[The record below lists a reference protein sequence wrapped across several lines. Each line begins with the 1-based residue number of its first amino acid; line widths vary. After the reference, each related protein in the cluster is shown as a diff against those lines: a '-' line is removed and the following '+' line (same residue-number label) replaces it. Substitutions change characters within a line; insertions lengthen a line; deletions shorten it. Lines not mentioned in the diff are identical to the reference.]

1 MHIRRPIP
9 WLLMGLSKKIQT
21 NAKNEK
27 NIKKKEIQRTC
38 CITLQRMKSRSSRMN
53 NIEVQ
58 LLQRPLDDLEK
69 VHAYLGKDLVS
80 FTLNTY

>member
-27 NIKKKEIQRTC
+27 YRGLAALLCKEGKAEVHVRT
-38 CITLQRMKSRSSRMN
+38 T
-53 NIEVQ
+53 
-58 LLQRPLDDLEK
+58 
-69 VHAYLGKDLVS
+69 
-80 FTLNTY
+80 